1 MLPNKVRSGPESK
14 GKRFG
19 YGSGSGN
26 RIRILGSAKLPEMID
41 ISEFF
46 LCWDERFLDY
56 SVLGLLNHFVC
67 LVTSCLH
74 I

>member
-41 ISEFF
+41 IS
-46 LCWDERFLDY
+46 
-56 SVLGLLNHFVC
+56 
-67 LVTSCLH
+67 
-74 I
+74 